1 MSQGKAVI
9 EAQHKISREMMA
21 ALKGRAKLRGR
32 RLEQT
37 HRHGRLMGGRFVRAS
52 GATRGA
58 NPISPRRGED
68 PGAQGLPPRGVIS

>member
-21 ALKGRAKLRGR
+21 ALK
-32 RLEQT
+32 
-37 HRHGRLMGGRFVRAS
+37 GRLMGGRFVRAS